1 MKYKVIK
8 TVSQYETYCN
18 TLHELVK
25 NPLTRNTDEVELLTL
40 LIEKWDSDNLK
51 FKRLDPI
58 EYIKLLMKENNLSAS
73 DLGQIVQL
81 SKGTISKI
89 LNYQKGLS
97 KETIRILSAH
107 FNVQQE
113 IFNQPYVI
121 KTVNHHLEKGA
132 SSGLN
137 KSKTSRKENHS
148 V

>member
-58 EYIKLLMKENNLSAS
+58 EYVKLLMKENNVNAS
-73 DLGQIVQL
+73 ELGQVLQL
-81 SKGTISKI
+81 SKATISKM

-97 KETIRILSAH
+97 KETIRLLSAH
-107 FNVQQE
+107 FNVHQE
-113 IFNQPYVI
+113 IFNQPYTL
-121 KTVNHHLEKGA
+121 KNSTTHLEKGA

-137 KSKTSRKENHS
+137 KSKTSRKEKHP